1 MERLSLPVLL
11 LLPLSIAQQQRCREP
26 FSKFPSHTLCSKK
39 YFDYCE
45 SANNASQWGDDI
57 IWMHNRYRSQLALGH
72 LADFPAAGNML
83 QMRWDKELAEV
94 AQALAERC
102 STVEGV
108 VTHDRPGDRTTLTF
122 RSVGQNIFSER
133 APLLPERLVVKWHF
147 VVRDW
152 FDQNYRY
159 SSSQVENYEEVKKT
173 QNFTQIAWA
182 RSYAVGCGFT
192 TNKDTE
198 SENLSSEED
207 RKSSRS
213 QRSSKELM
221 CILVLVLLCLSVV
234 SSLSVVYSDWWM
246 LAALFPPLATTN
258 LVQAEPVLRLDVA
271 PLTSYGSDVHV
282 KLERLPTIP
291 NAPAQEAPFE
301 SLLEQ
306 FPPRGVADGTV
317 ARSRRRHDDDQ
328 RSRLHFPFGASPSLQ
343 HISRTNI
350 SLLSL
355 ARDNNQPKKTPASPE
370 HRYAISAALTS
381 LLF

>member
-1 MERLSLPVLL
+1 M
-11 LLPLSIAQQQRCREP
+11 A
-26 FSKFPSHTLCSKK
+26 
-39 YFDYCE
+39 
-45 SANNASQWGDDI
+45 W
-57 IWMHNRYRSQLALGH
+57 
-72 LADFPAAGNML
+72 
-83 QMRWDKELAEV
+83 
-94 AQALAERC
+94 
-102 STVEGV
+102 
-108 VTHDRPGDRTTLTF
+108 
-122 RSVGQNIFSER
+122 
-133 APLLPERLVVKWHF
+133 
-147 VVRDW
+147 
-152 FDQNYRY
+152 
-159 SSSQVENYEEVKKT
+159 SS
-173 QNFTQIAWA
+173 
-182 RSYAVGCGFT
+182 
-192 TNKDTE
+192 KDTE

-328 RSRLHFPFGASPSLQ
+328 RSRLYFPFGASPSLQ

-370 HRYAISAALTS
+370 HRWKEAQQEPPALDSSSTHDNVYAPEAEMPSTFSREGPATDGAGEKEARR
-381 LLF
+381 